1 MTANV
6 PDSAPKVSMRR
17 ERVQVWETEGIRAM
31 DRPNP
36 LTRYFMAIVAWAE
49 KLNLRYAK
57 LGNPWVYDN
66 ATFPWV
72 ATLEGSWRSIRAEL
86 DRILPRKEDLPAV
99 QDITADAVSITQD
112 AGWKTFILIAYGVKS
127 KPNIRVCPD
136 TWRAVQQI
144 PGLRTAMFSIFE
156 AGKRLPPHRGPY
168 NGVLRAHLGLIV
180 PEPSERAAIR
190 IEQQVCHWQE
200 GRLLIFDDAYEHES
214 WNETPST
221 RVVLFIDFVKP
232 LKFPANLLNR
242 LLLRLA
248 IMTPFVRE
256 AEENLR
262 NWELHYHTATGG
274 EADGPLV

>member
-6 PDSAPKVSMRR
+6 PDSAPIVSTRR
-17 ERVQVWETEGIRAM
+17 EPVQTWETEGIRAM
-31 DRPNP
+31 DCPNS

-57 LGNPWVYDN
+57 FGNPCVYDN

-72 ATLEGSWRSIRAEL
+72 GALEGSWRSIRAEL
-86 DRILPRKEDLPAV
+86 DRIVPRKEDLPAI
-99 QDITADAVSITQD
+99 QEITADAVSITQD

-127 KPNIRVCPD
+127 EPNIRLCPD

-144 PGLRTAMFSIFE
+144 PGLRTAMFSIFD

-200 GRLLIFDDAYEHES
+200 GRLLIFDDAYDHES
-214 WNETPST
+214 WNETAST
-221 RVVLFIDFVKP
+221 RVVLFIDFIKP
-232 LKFPANLLNR
+232 LKFPVNLLNR

-262 NWELHYHTATGG
+262 KWERHYHTATRARTNG
-274 EADGPLV
+274 LLI